1 MTTYMFNMKTLS
13 MKTAEKGYT
22 IRINGK
28 NMGYAQSLPNAR
40 KKAVKLLKEGNTGKT
55 YIYKVNDNFAI
66 GEIWLNW
73 KGQGVWA
80 TGNKAYP
87 IYSDGSLGKG
97 EQYYMR

>member
-1 MTTYMFNMKTLS
+1 MFNMKTLS

-28 NMGYAQSLPNAR
+28 NMGYAQSLPSAR

-66 GEIWLNW
+66 GEIWLSW
-73 KGQGVWA
+73 DDKGIWA
-80 TGNKAYP
+80 SGNFTYI
-87 IYSDGSLGKG
+87 IYKDGSIGQK
-97 EQYYMR
+97 EQYMR